1 MMQQMLLG
9 YGGAAGGTGI
19 AISSANA
26 SGWSTPNWSARFSGS
41 NFGSY
46 TAANAFDN
54 DKGSLAAFTNTASW
68 DDQNGAIP
76 FTHSYVENSFIR
88 RDSAAYVHG
97 ATNSKTVNG
106 NDWRQYMIND
116 NNHHWGRMLG
126 GTQVLGNNNVTAMTQ
141 LSNGGDGPDTRW
153 LASDGKIV
161 VENQNNM
168 RIVVADSTD
177 FGVGDYVQSDDGT
190 KSGYVYAKSGTT
202 LDLWKTTGTL
212 TTSDRLVKPTLE
224 ELVTAKPNILMG
236 FSGDNNTTDLSGN
249 SNTVE
254 CPDGFST
261 TKRIWKS
268 YGHSF
273 RLNGSGFNSR
283 VEVSTFT
290 PSNSGWSIEWWVYPT
305 AWAGKYLFHCDSGSL
320 SWNVQSTEMRF
331 YSPFSN
337 TIQTWSVNTGQF
349 LNHWHFCQ
357 VYYDGTNVKF
367 RFNGTERASFSGQTG
382 TPSQV
387 VFGNKTSSDPFP
399 ITGYFQDIAIY
410 NGANIGGLTAAGSS
424 VPSGGQTPMRA
435 YI

>member
-9 YGGAAGGTGI
+9 YGGSLDGI
-19 AISSANA
+19 AISSANS
-26 SGWSTPNWSARFSGS
+26 SGWSTPNWSARWSGTG
-41 NFGSY
+41 FGSY
-46 TAANAFDN
+46 TKANSFDT
-54 DKGSLAAFTNTASW
+54 DTGSLTAFSSGGGTW
-68 DDQNGAIP
+68 DDNNGAIP
-76 FTHSYVENSFIR
+76 FTHSYVENSFIQR
-88 RDSAAYVHG
+88 SGSTAYAHG
-97 ATNSKTVNG
+97 ADNSKKVN
-106 NDWRQYMIND
+106 NNNWKNYMIND

-126 GTQVLGNNNVTAMTQ
+126 GTQVLGNNSVTAMTQ
-141 LSNGGDGPDTRW
+141 LANSGDGPDTRW
-153 LASDGKIV
+153 IASDGKIV

-168 RIVVADSTD
+168 RIVVDDATD
-177 FGVGDYVQSDDGT
+177 FGVGDYVQNIDRD

-212 TTSDRLVKPTLE
+212 TTSDRLFKPTLA
-224 ELVTAKPNILMG
+224 ELVAAKSNIIMG

-249 SNTVE
+249 SATVTN
-254 CPDGFST
+254 PDGFSS

-273 RLNGSGFNSR
+273 RLDGSGWDSR
-283 VEVSTFT
+283 VEVDTFT
-290 PSNSGWSIEWWVYPT
+290 PSSSGWSIEWWVYPT
-305 AWAGKYLFHCDSGSL
+305 SWAGKYLFHCDSGSL

-331 YSPFSN
+331 YSPFSSG
-337 TIQTWSVNTGQF
+337 IVTWTVNTGQF

-357 VYYDGTNVKF
+357 VHYDGSNVKF
-367 RFNGTERASFSGQTG
+367 RFNGTERASFSGNTG
-382 TPSQV
+382 TPGQV

-410 NGANIGGLTAAGSS
+410 NGANIGTITASGNS